1 MFNIFEIFELFC
13 GELIQKNILATPK
26 NVKQSIVLLTFGIF
40 FQHQTFLVYK
50 WIVHEN
56 QQLFL
61 HCLRFTFLLHANEIR
76 YFVGLSENCFFL
88 VDLYGFGYFGIW
100 LHNRRM
106 LQRWMRLYRLQFPLP
121 VSACESHFTRYL
133 IWEREISIELS
144 ILAKSNILQSMTFAI
159 ETSLWNTSFF
169 RATNTKEC
177 VMRLNATIFRLQC
190 WM

>member
-100 LHNRRM
+100 LHNATT
-106 LQRWMRLYRLQFPLP
+106 LNAI
-121 VSACESHFTRYL
+121 VSIA
-133 IWEREISIELS
+133 ISIASVSLR
-144 ILAKSNILQSMTFAI
+144 ITFY
-159 ETSLWNTSFF
+159 
-169 RATNTKEC
+169 
-177 VMRLNATIFRLQC
+177 TIFNMRERD
-190 WM
+190 